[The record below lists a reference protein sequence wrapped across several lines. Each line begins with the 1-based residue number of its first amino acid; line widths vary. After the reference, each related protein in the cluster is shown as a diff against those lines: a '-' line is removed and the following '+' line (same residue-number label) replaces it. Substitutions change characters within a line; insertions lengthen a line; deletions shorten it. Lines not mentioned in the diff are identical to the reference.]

1 MVRLLRLRSPVG
13 SALSPHRGQ
22 AWRGLNLER
31 RLPRSTD
38 PLASHLRQGGGAT
51 KVKAADR
58 AGRRDVFPGAAAA
71 EPVVDINEGIATYTQ
86 YVTGPNSAE
95 EAIRHATATLL
106 PPSNATPDPDFT

>member
-1 MVRLLRLRSPVG
+1 
-13 SALSPHRGQ
+13 
-22 AWRGLNLER
+22 
-31 RLPRSTD
+31 
-38 PLASHLRQGGGAT
+38 
-51 KVKAADR
+51 
-58 AGRRDVFPGAAAA
+58 VFPGAAAA